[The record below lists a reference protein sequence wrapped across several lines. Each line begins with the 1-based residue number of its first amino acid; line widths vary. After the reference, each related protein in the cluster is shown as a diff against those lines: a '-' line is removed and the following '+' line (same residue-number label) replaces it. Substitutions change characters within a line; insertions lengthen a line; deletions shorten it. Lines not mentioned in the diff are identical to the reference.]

1 MEFKPYLISW
11 NITKRCNLCCRHC
24 YLDSSEL
31 NCNTTDELT
40 KEECLRLID
49 KIADIN
55 PETMLVLTGG
65 EPLLRSDI
73 FDLIG
78 YVSQKG
84 MMVVLGSN
92 AIPIDDEMAKR
103 LKGCGLSGVGISL
116 HSFTPEIH
124 DSFCGVEGAWKDT
137 IAGIEACRRQNL
149 EFQIQ
154 TSVTNDNHN
163 EIMAMVDFSKRLGAK
178 VFSPFFL
185 VCTGRG
191 QELTDITPQQYEQLL
206 TKLARNKSNGIMVRP
221 RCAPT
226 YRRILYQDASNNPM
240 LKTHAGKC
248 LAGTHYL
255 RIAPEGDVTPCPYM
269 PLKVGNVRE
278 QSFTDIWEDSLELIS
293 FRYPKLKGK
302 CGVCEFQSIC
312 GGCRARAFSFHGDYL
327 EEDGWCLYEPKNGE
341 VIEEESPILES
352 SDRLPWTHE
361 AEERIKRVPF
371 FVRGIVRNAVE
382 KYAEKRGFQKITS
395 SLMDEVKGKMG
406 KHG

>member
-1 MEFKPYLISW
+1 
-11 NITKRCNLCCRHC
+11 
-24 YLDSSEL
+24 
-31 NCNTTDELT
+31 
-40 KEECLRLID
+40 
-49 KIADIN
+49 
-55 PETMLVLTGG
+55 
-65 EPLLRSDI
+65 LRSDI

-84 MMVVLGSN
+84 MMAVLGSN
-92 AIPIDDEMAKR
+92 AILIDDEMAKR
-103 LKGCGLSGVGISL
+103 LKDCGLSGMGISL
-116 HSFTPEIH
+116 HSFIPEIH

-137 IAGIEACRRQNL
+137 IAGIEACQRQNL

-191 QELTDITPQQYEQLL
+191 QELTDITPHQYEELL

-226 YRRILYQDASNNPM
+226 YRRILYQDASNNPI

-255 RIAPEGDVTPCPYM
+255 RITPEGDVTPCPYM

-278 QSFTDIWEDSLELIS
+278 QSFTDIWKDSRELRS

-341 VIEEESPILES
+341 VIEEESTIVES

-371 FVRGIVRNAVE
+371 FVRGMVRNAVE
-382 KYAEKRGFQKITS
+382 KYAEKRGFQEITS

>member
-1 MEFKPYLISW
+1 
-11 NITKRCNLCCRHC
+11 
-24 YLDSSEL
+24 
-31 NCNTTDELT
+31 
-40 KEECLRLID
+40 
-49 KIADIN
+49 
-55 PETMLVLTGG
+55 
-65 EPLLRSDI
+65 
-73 FDLIG
+73 
-78 YVSQKG
+78 
-84 MMVVLGSN
+84 
-92 AIPIDDEMAKR
+92 
-103 LKGCGLSGVGISL
+103 
-116 HSFTPEIH
+116 
-124 DSFCGVEGAWKDT
+124 
-137 IAGIEACRRQNL
+137 
-149 EFQIQ
+149 
-154 TSVTNDNHN
+154 
-163 EIMAMVDFSKRLGAK
+163 
-178 VFSPFFL
+178 
-185 VCTGRG
+185 
-191 QELTDITPQQYEQLL
+191 LTDITPQQYEQLL

-226 YRRILYQDASNNPM
+226 YRRILYQDASNNPR

-255 RIAPEGDVTPCPYM
+255 RITPEGDVTPCPYM

-278 QSFTDIWEDSLELIS
+278 QSFTDIWEDSVELRG

-395 SLMDEVKGKMG
+395 SLLDEVKGKMG